1 MHRRRM
7 LLSLSAAALCVAAP
21 PVCAAKDFPDLRY
34 VALTFDDGPH
44 PTLTPMLLDMLER
57 ERVRATFYLIGSSA
71 AASPDI
77 VRRAF
82 AAGHEIGNHSWS
94 HPDLTRIPLARAAE
108 EIARTDAQLESIT
121 GEIPNTVRPPYG
133 ALNSQVEAL
142 AEPRPMMLWDVD
154 TNDWRTRNTASVEH
168 AAIRSDGGIVLMH
181 DIHPTT
187 VAAVPAIIRD
197 FKSRG
202 FRFVTVSDC
211 VEWDIRNIADWL
223 DLA

>member
-1 MHRRRM
+1 M
-7 LLSLSAAALCVAAP
+7 LLSLGAAALCIAGPRAHAAEDDSD
-21 PVCAAKDFPDLRY
+21 ARY

-57 ERVRATFYLIGSSA
+57 EHVRATFYMIGSCA

-82 AAGHEIGNHSWS
+82 EAGHEIGNHSWT
-94 HPDLTRIPLARAAE
+94 HPDLTRISLDRAAE
-108 EIARTDAQLESIT
+108 EIARTDALLESIT
-121 GEIPNTVRPPYG
+121 GEKPNTVRPPYG
-133 ALNSQVEAL
+133 AMNSRVEAL

-187 VAAVPAIIRD
+187 VAAVPAIILD
-197 FKSRG
+197 FKARG
-202 FRFVTVSDC
+202 FRFVTASSY
-211 VEWDIRNIADWL
+211 VEWDVRNTADWL